1 MQIRIETIMSHIITG
16 RLRDGRALSIPFR
29 EFTSNLVPINSRVKS
44 GRYCIEP
51 GDSIGFNR

>member
-29 EFTSNLVPINSRVKS
+29 EFTSNLVTLNSRVKS

-51 GDSIGFNR
+51 DGSIGVSR